1 MTVKS
6 SISLTDQQAAF
17 ARSLVDKGRHSSVS
31 AVVQQGL
38 DLLQQKTEAE
48 ESDQE
53 ALRLLLRQRQ
63 EGSFISSTEMKS
75 RLSTLLDE
83 KRRSHDVAD

>member
-6 SISLTDQQAAF
+6 SVSLTDQQAAF
-17 ARSLVDKGRHSSVS
+17 ARSLVEKGRHSSVS

-38 DLLQQKTEAE
+38 DLLKQKTEAE
-48 ESDQE
+48 ENDRE

-63 EGSFISSTEMKS
+63 EGSFISPTEMKS
-75 RLSTLLDE
+75 RLSTMLNE
-83 KRRSHDVAD
+83 KRRTHGVAD